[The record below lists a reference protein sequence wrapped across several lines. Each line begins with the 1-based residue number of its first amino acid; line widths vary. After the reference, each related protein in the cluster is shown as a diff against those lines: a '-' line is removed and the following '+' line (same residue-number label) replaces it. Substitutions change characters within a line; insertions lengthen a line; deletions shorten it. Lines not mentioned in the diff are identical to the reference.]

1 LICLLLV
8 TVDAEKGLRE
18 ARSYRDQLERM
29 HNTRDEERKAVDQHM
44 HELEDKIGKVMSS
57 LEDERARREE
67 VQDLNK
73 DLRLIVDKL
82 RGQVS

>member
-1 LICLLLV
+1 
-8 TVDAEKGLRE
+8 VDAEKGLRE

-44 HELEDKIGKVMSS
+44 HELEDKIAKVMTS

-82 RGQVS
+82 RGQVSLLV